1 MQDEACIL
9 ASAPKRMTI
18 KGDRDMSESKDMLDA
33 IMRAIELEKE
43 TFDFYTQAERKTFN
57 PAGKRIF
64 KWLARTEEGHYL
76 KLNDL
81 HNSLNESGRWVYY
94 GGSTFDLAPAGN
106 DEQAVSFDTDD
117 VKALKIAQGIEQRGI
132 DYYKELAAKAGDPQ
146 GKAMMETLRNEE
158 IEHLRVITEKLEGFK
173 I

>member
-1 MQDEACIL
+1 M
-9 ASAPKRMTI
+9 
-18 KGDRDMSESKDMLDA
+18 GDNREMLDA

-43 TFDFYTQAERKTFN
+43 TFDFYTRAERKTFN

-94 GGSTFDLAPAGN
+94 GGSTFELAPADG
-106 DEQAVSFDTDD
+106 DEGAVSFDTDD
-117 VKALKIAQGIEQRGI
+117 LEALRIAQGIERRGI
-132 DYYKELAAKAGDPQ
+132 DYYGELAAKTSDPQ

-158 IEHLRVITEKLEGFK
+158 IKHLRVITEKLDELRR
-173 I
+173 

>member
-1 MQDEACIL
+1 
-9 ASAPKRMTI
+9 
-18 KGDRDMSESKDMLDA
+18 MSESKDMLDA

-94 GGSTFDLAPAGN
+94 GGSTFDLTPAGS

-117 VKALKIAQGIEQRGI
+117 VNALKIAQGIEQRGI
-132 DYYKELAAKAGDPQ
+132 DYYKELAAKTGDPQ

-158 IEHLRVITEKLEGFK
+158 IEHLRVITEKLDGLSK
-173 I
+173 